1 MRVFW
6 YPLSTMKVAILTL
19 SDKGAAGER
28 EDLSGAVI
36 AEEIAEIGAELV
48 VREILPDE
56 RALISERLK
65 YYADEL
71 HVDLVLTTGGTGFS
85 PRDWTPEATLD
96 IAERQAPGLAEAMR
110 QASLKITP
118 HAMLSRA
125 VAAIRGCTLI
135 VNLPGSPKAVRENL
149 QTIKPALPHA
159 VEILTGAGGECAVPE
174 KP

>member
-1 MRVFW
+1 
-6 YPLSTMKVAILTL
+6 MKIAILTV

-28 EDLSGAVI
+28 EDISGAVI
-36 AEEIAEIGAELV
+36 VEEIADIGGEIVA
-48 VREILPDE
+48 RDILPDE
-56 RALISERLK
+56 RDQLSERLK

-71 HVDLVLTTGGTGFS
+71 EVELVLTTGGTGFS

-96 IAERQAPGLAEAMR
+96 IADREAPGLAEAMR
-110 QASLKITP
+110 QESLKITP

-125 VAAIRGCTLI
+125 VAAIRGRTLI

-159 VEILTGAGGECAVPE
+159 IEILTGTGGECATPE
-174 KP
+174 HSH

>member
-1 MRVFW
+1 
-6 YPLSTMKVAILTL
+6 MKIAILTV

-36 AEEIAEIGAELV
+36 AEEIADIGGEIIA
-48 VREILPDE
+48 RDILPDE
-56 RALISERLK
+56 RDQLSEKLK

-71 HVDLVLTTGGTGFS
+71 GVELVLTTGGTGFS

-96 IAERQAPGLAEAMR
+96 IADRQAPGLAEAMR
-110 QASLKITP
+110 QESLKITSR
-118 HAMLSRA
+118 AMLSRA

-159 VEILTGAGGECAVPE
+159 IDILTGAGGECAVPE
-174 KP
+174 THGHNDKK

>member
-1 MRVFW
+1 
-6 YPLSTMKVAILTL
+6 MKIAILTV

-28 EDLSGAVI
+28 EDISGAVI
-36 AEEIAEIGAELV
+36 VEEIADIGGEIVA
-48 VREILPDE
+48 RDILPDE
-56 RALISERLK
+56 RDQLSERLK

-71 HVDLVLTTGGTGFS
+71 EVELVLTTGGTGFS

-96 IAERQAPGLAEAMR
+96 IADREAPGLAEAMR
-110 QASLKITP
+110 QESLKITP

-125 VAAIRGCTLI
+125 VAAIRGRTLI

-159 VEILTGAGGECAVPE
+159 IDILTGTGGECAAPE
-174 KP
+174 HSH